1 LAARISDV
9 MWKQF
14 FEKFSADGVS
24 LQSQIRQMM
33 VSAILDRMLSMNNP
47 IISSRKLATELGVGR
62 NTVVLA
68 YQQLA
73 DEGYIVARERSGY
86 YVNPDVL
93 EGHLGTKK
101 EEAPEGA
108 DDSASSVDWDTRVQL
123 HINPTQQRSIVKEE
137 NWQKYPYPFL
147 YGQFDADLFP
157 IANWRE
163 CCMKL
168 LSVMEIRDW
177 APDLIAGDDSSLIEQ
192 IRERV
197 LPRRG
202 VWADSDE
209 ILITVGAQQALY
221 LLAEVL
227 VSQNTTF
234 GVEDPGYPDIRN
246 IVNQRTKRKVPL
258 PVDYNGLILSDKV
271 KECDYVYVTP
281 SHQCPT
287 TVTMPLDRRK
297 KLLKMAKDNDFII
310 IEDDYESQNSFYENP
325 SPALKSLD
333 EDGRVVYIGSLSK
346 SLAPGLRLGFIVAPK
361 PLIEEVRALRRL
373 MVRHPAIF
381 IQRTFS
387 LFLSLGYFDTLQ
399 RKHNQSYKERAEAIT
414 AALKAHMPE
423 VTFHSIMGGA
433 SCWVQGPDWL
443 KSEELAKEAEKIG
456 VLIEPG
462 DIFFMATNIQSNF
475 FRLGFSSIDINKIE
489 PGIKLLGETLRKLK
503 PDFSK

>member
-1 LAARISDV
+1 MATRISDV

-14 FEKFSADGVS
+14 FEKFAADGTS
-24 LQSQIRQMM
+24 LQAQIRQMM
-33 VSAILDRMLSMNNP
+33 VSAILDRMLP
-47 IISSRKLATELGVGR
+47 INTPIVSSRKLATELGVGR

-68 YQQLA
+68 YQQLS

-93 EGHLGTKK
+93 EGHLGAEK
-101 EEAPEGA
+101 
-108 DDSASSVDWDTRVQL
+108 SVEQDEPVLQDQFVNWEQRLKISPST
-123 HINPTQQRSIVKEE
+123 QRSIVKEE

-157 IANWRE
+157 TANWRE

-177 APDLIAGDDSSLIEQ
+177 APDLISGDDSSLIEQ

-202 VWADSDE
+202 VWAEPDE

-227 VSQNTTF
+227 VSKDTVF

-246 IVNQRTKRKVPL
+246 IVTQRTPHKIPL
-258 PVDYNGLILSDKV
+258 PVDMNGLMLSEDVTK
-271 KECDYVYVTP
+271 CDYIFVTP

-287 TVTMPLDRRK
+287 TVTMPLERRK
-297 KLLKMAKDNDFII
+297 KLLQMASQNDFVI
-310 IEDDYESQNSFYENP
+310 IEDDYESQNSFYEMPN
-325 SPALKSLD
+325 PALKSMD
-333 EDGRVVYIGSLSK
+333 KEGRVIYIGSLSK

-361 PLIEEVRALRRL
+361 RLIREVRALRRL

-387 LFLSLGYFDTLQ
+387 LFLSLGYFDSLQ
-399 RKHNQSYKERAEAIT
+399 RKHNQVFKERAEVMT
-414 AALKAHMPE
+414 RALKEHMPDM
-423 VTFHSIMGGA
+423 TFHAIMGGA
-433 SCWVQGPDWL
+433 SCWVRGPDWL
-443 KSEELAKEAEKIG
+443 KSQELADLAEKTG

-462 DIFFMATNIQSNF
+462 DIFFMATNIKSNY
-475 FRLGFSSIDINKIE
+475 FRLGFSSIPQNKIE
-489 PGIKLLGETLRKLK
+489 PGIKKLAEILNEMK
-503 PDFSK
+503 QARAL